1 MRIPPSV
8 IVMSLVTAVPFALAV
23 HDTMK
28 PHEKTYEEMTD
39 EEREAK
45 FEAEMQKEAAE
56 QAARDAAE
64 TAKIAATD
72 KTYFGPKPAQLGSFF
87 TTVHLGMAAD
97 DPAVEKLTSQD
108 DRMTVRFEGDRT
120 VDTIIIQDEEH
131 CSELRQA
138 LESAWGETSTMVY
151 VDAATHQRA
160 SFHDCAVRFD
170 RYL

>member
-45 FEAEMQKEAAE
+45 FEAEMQKEAAD

-64 TAKIAATD
+64 TASVATRD
-72 KTYFGPKPAQLGSFF
+72 KTLLGAKPAQLGSFF
-87 TTVHLGMAAD
+87 GTAHLGTASD
-97 DPAVEKLTSQD
+97 DPAVDLVRDKSDGLT
-108 DRMTVRFEGDRT
+108 
-120 VDTIIIQDEEH
+120 
-131 CSELRQA
+131 
-138 LESAWGETSTMVY
+138 LE
-151 VDAATHQRA
+151 
-160 SFHDCAVRFD
+160 
-170 RYL
+170 